1 MMRTAALIFVIGLYP
16 LSAQA
21 ALLSPAEVDASRY
34 LPPPPAAGSAVEKR
48 EIKELHDIAARSSK
62 ALKTAAAHDAKDES
76 PDIFNDAIGFD
87 ATTKPETFKLL
98 KLVMEEEDGDSKA
111 AKAYFHRLRPY
122 AVDTSLTTCE
132 PVKPKKA
139 NAANSYP
146 SGHSSLAFS
155 MGVVLASLIPE
166 KSQPIL
172 ARALEYADHRLVC
185 GVHYRSDIVAGQQFG
200 TILALKLMQ
209 NPTFQAQ
216 MNLAHTELGA
226 EATH

>member
-1 MMRTAALIFVIGLYP
+1 MRTAALIFVLGLYP

-21 ALLSPAEVDASRY
+21 GLLSPAEVDASRY

-48 EIKELHDIAARSSK
+48 EIQELHAIAKRSSNDLK
-62 ALKTAAAHDAKDES
+62 AVATHDAKDES

-87 ATTKPETFKLL
+87 ATTKPETSKLL
-98 KLVMEEEDGDSKA
+98 KMVMEEEDGDSKA
-111 AKAYFHRLRPY
+111 AKTYFHRLRPY
-122 AVDTSLTTCE
+122 AVDPTVRACE
-132 PVKPKKA
+132 PVKSGKKK
-139 NAANSYP
+139 AANSYP

-166 KSQPIL
+166 KSQAIL
-172 ARALEYADHRLVC
+172 ARASEYAEHRLVC

-216 MNLAHTELGA
+216 MNLARTELGA

>member
-1 MMRTAALIFVIGLYP
+1 MRTATLIFALGLYP

-21 ALLSPAEVDASRY
+21 GLLSPAEVDASRL
-34 LPPPPAAGSAVEKR
+34 LPPPPAAGSDVEKR
-48 EIKELHDIAARSSK
+48 EIQELHAIAKRSSK
-62 ALKTAAAHDAKDES
+62 ALKAVATHDAKDES

-98 KLVMEEEDGDSKA
+98 TLVMEEEDGDSKA

-122 AVDTSLTTCE
+122 AVDPSVRACE
-132 PVKPKKA
+132 PVKPGKTK
-139 NAANSYP
+139 AANSYP

-166 KSQPIL
+166 KSQAIL
-172 ARALEYADHRLVC
+172 ARASEYAEHRLVC

-200 TILALKLMQ
+200 TVLAVKLMQ

-216 MNLAHTELGA
+216 MNLARTELGA